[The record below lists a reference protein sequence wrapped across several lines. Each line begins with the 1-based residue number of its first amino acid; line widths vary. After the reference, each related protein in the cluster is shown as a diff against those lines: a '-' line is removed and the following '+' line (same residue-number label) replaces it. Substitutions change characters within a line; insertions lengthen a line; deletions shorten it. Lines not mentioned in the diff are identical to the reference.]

1 MFLLFWL
8 ALRRVMSQIENER
21 TKLTAALFNSLAA
34 AVVAAGL
41 FAPVAALA
49 YGISNPKIGLI
60 YFGSVILVCVGVG
73 ASLHLIGRFILR
85 RLQE

>member
-1 MFLLFWL
+1 LS
-8 ALRRVMSQIENER
+8 RIENER

-41 FAPVAALA
+41 FAPVAAMA
-49 YGISNPKIGLI
+49 YGISNPKIGAI
-60 YFGSVILVCVGVG
+60 YFVAVILVCVGAGAFLHWVG
-73 ASLHLIGRFILR
+73 LSILR